1 MQLKGAREMG
11 ICISS
16 MFYWIQFHF
25 FNTFGYCLFTELSDP
40 LLAGSTHSFVV
51 VVVVVVLFFL
61 FFVLRQGFS
70 V

>member
-1 MQLKGAREMG
+1 MG

-25 FNTFGYCLFTELSDP
+25 FNTFGYCSFTELSDP

-51 VVVVVVLFFL
+51 VVVVV
-61 FFVLRQGFS
+61 
-70 V
+70 